1 MGNIESMKEIMDNE
15 IGKLKSKEKVK
26 INNKERMNIK
36 KSIERVKKTFKFIL
50 RNDELWNIFTFIVIF
65 ITMLALSKG
74 NIYGI
79 TDSVIYSFS
88 LASLLLSISQ
98 VIPLGFSRV
107 FYLLGNLVLILGGG
121 INIEYINMLKIII
134 DDKSLLI
141 LSMIVVFFGF
151 LVNKFKTMDE
161 INRKKEKINNISY
174 YFGIIEKCHN
184 EDNEYRTNKSMKLIE
199 LISKH
204 GSIEDLKDYEAIMT
218 DIKDENLMFE
228 LNIDELKSVIIK
240 EVE

>member
-161 INRKKEKINNISY
+161 TNRKKK
-174 YFGIIEKCHN
+174 
-184 EDNEYRTNKSMKLIE
+184 
-199 LISKH
+199 
-204 GSIEDLKDYEAIMT
+204 
-218 DIKDENLMFE
+218 
-228 LNIDELKSVIIK
+228 
-240 EVE
+240 

>member
-15 IGKLKSKEKVK
+15 IEKLKSKEKVK

-228 LNIDELKSVIIK
+228 LNIDELKSAIIK